1 MKIPVKSQYFHA
13 KTVLL
18 SGAKR
23 SEKDCVLP
31 RRNSGRRGRV
41 LPRRN
46 SGEAQFGRDAIR
58 EAKLCW
64 LNPVFRKL
72 ISIAAFLQLILHRLK
87 DYL

>member
-13 KTVLL
+13 KPVLL

-23 SEKDCVLP
+23 SEKDAY
-31 RRNSGRRGRV
+31 SRG
-41 LPRRN
+41 
-46 SGEAQFGRDAIR
+46 AIR